1 MSKAIRNVLLFA
13 ILGMYWG
20 LCGLEL
26 IRSLAV
32 STPEEIF
39 VWITPDGIIYT
50 AAGIHPRAREA
61 AVALLGPTV
70 DKSALT
76 AKAAEISAAWDS
88 RPQLAYADSCRH
100 EAAHAIT
107 VHHFGGIVLS
117 ATVFKNG
124 NGNLR
129 WAQSTD
135 IHTDADHH
143 WMALCINIAGNVLDH
158 MEGRQNSG
166 SHLALHQVPQDILAL
181 ISTGDSPQGFTSELT
196 IENVMSAARAQVREI
211 LTNRMDTLNDLAGQL
226 ESEGSLP
233 GHKVTSLLQTEESL
247 QGGHRHGIHV

>member
-1 MSKAIRNVLLFA
+1 MSKAIRKVLLLV
-13 ILGMYWG
+13 ILGIYWG
-20 LCGLEL
+20 LCGLGL
-26 IRSLAV
+26 IRSLVV

-39 VWITPDGIIYT
+39 AWITLAGMAVLVGVIVRKTLLALGPKLFKPAGGSPDGTIYA

-70 DKSALT
+70 DKSALS

-107 VHHFGGIVLS
+107 VHHFGAIVLS
-117 ATVFKNG
+117 ATAFKNG

-166 SHLALHQVPQDILAL
+166 SHLDLHQVTQDILA
-181 ISTGDSPQGFTSELT
+181 PA
-196 IENVMSAARAQVREI
+196 M
-211 LTNRMDTLNDLAGQL
+211 
-226 ESEGSLP
+226 
-233 GHKVTSLLQTEESL
+233 
-247 QGGHRHGIHV
+247 